1 VDNNEFRRYLQDLAL
16 FGFVFAAD
24 GLKAYFMELGAGKLG
39 SFGVFTYF
47 ENPIFLVFGAILRF
61 LAN

>member
-24 GLKAYFMELGAGKLG
+24 GLKAYFMELGRGKMG
-39 SFGVFTYF
+39 SFAIFSYF
-47 ENPIFLVFGAILRF
+47 EFRDFGDFGAILRF
-61 LAN
+61 SAN